1 MGHHSFNSSIVLPEP
16 NFGPPSLS
24 PPPPIKKFLDP
35 PLKGISCLTLA
46 VEMKRWF
53 LFYCVATK
61 IQHWKLPIDLI
72 WHQAQANRF
81 KNFFEIVLFC
91 REAKYWLQA
100 RSMEPTKIMSSCIS
114 WHLPLQKI
122 LKSVFLIFK
131 KWIAGWIKYEKVI
144 HLH

>member
-1 MGHHSFNSSIVLPEP
+1 M
-16 NFGPPSLS
+16 
-24 PPPPIKKFLDP
+24 
-35 PLKGISCLTLA
+35 TLA

-53 LFYCVATK
+53 LFYCVATT

-72 WHQAQANRF
+72 WHQAQANGF